1 MQHLKK
7 KIFLIILSFFII
19 TNLVA
24 GEKEPGFFPIP
35 SDVLN
40 DIKGNLDRIRQEN
53 PKKNILLYLA
63 SLFRCLLLSIQM
75 AKRPLF

>member
-24 GEKEPGFFPIP
+24 GEKETGFFPIP

-53 PKKNILLYLA
+53 PKKNIINYFNFIFYK
-63 SLFRCLLLSIQM
+63 SNFCL
-75 AKRPLF
+75 R